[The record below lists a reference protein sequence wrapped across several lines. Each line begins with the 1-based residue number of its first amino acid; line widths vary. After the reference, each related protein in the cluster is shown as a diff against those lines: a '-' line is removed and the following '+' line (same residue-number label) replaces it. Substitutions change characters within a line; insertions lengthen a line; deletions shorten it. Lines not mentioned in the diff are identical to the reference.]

1 MNQEP
6 DDLESIQTALQDF
19 LFQAPTPEDGL
30 SVLIDNPQLLSD
42 FVDSLFELL
51 IADAR
56 EQENEELLQFFT
68 GRHLLLQAVKDALS
82 QKDIAL
88 LVAIR
93 QLLLLKNGLATN
105 TLEADEG
112 KELLDFQDIM
122 VKVLAWLK
130 KPTIEMG
137 ISLLEQYPE
146 LLTDRPVR
154 LFGWLIEEAGK
165 HGDKVFVDIIKTL
178 REFLQT
184 LRIALIDKNRTSVS
198 KNDLSQAIKEALEY
212 TDFSAFS
219 IQPEPAIFL
228 A

>member
-146 LLTDRPVR
+146 LLTDRPVI
-154 LFGWLIEEAGK
+154 GWLIEEAGK